1 MSIWRYANPA
11 EFMRVTARLLPPLWA
26 AAAIVLAVGLGWA
39 LFATPDDYKQGSTV
53 RILFI
58 HVPAA
63 MLAINT
69 YAIMAV
75 ASGVGIVRRH
85 HVSFLVAKAAAPIGA
100 AFTAIALITGAVWGQ
115 PMWGTWWVWDAR
127 LTSVLIMFFFYLGYI
142 ALWETI
148 EEPEKAA
155 DLSGVLCLVGVIFA
169 FLSRYAVNF
178 WATLHQGASLS
189 LAEGQRVDDA
199 FRTPLYLMMIGFYL
213 FFIALLL
220 VRARTEIRL
229 RRARSLRLQG
239 ATA

>member
-11 EFMRVTARLLPPLWA
+11 EFMRLTGALLAPVWVASILL
-26 AAAIVLAVGLGWA
+26 LALGLGWA

-53 RILFI
+53 KILFI

-69 YAIMAV
+69 YVIMAV
-75 ASGVGIVRRH
+75 ASAIGIVRRH
-85 HVSFLVAKAAAPIGA
+85 HVSFLVAKAAAPVGA
-100 AFTAIALITGAVWGQ
+100 AFTAVALITGAVWGQ

-127 LTSVLIMFFFYLGYI
+127 LTSVLVMFFFYLGYI

-148 EEPEKAA
+148 DEPEKAA

-169 FLSRYAVNF
+169 FLSRYAVMF
-178 WATLHQGASLS
+178 WATLHQGSSLS
-189 LAEGQRVDDA
+189 VAEGQRVDDA
-199 FRTPLYLMMIGFYL
+199 FRTPLYIMIVAFYL
-213 FFIALLL
+213 LFIALLL
-220 VRARTEIRL
+220 VRARTEIRS

-239 ATA
+239 MAA